1 MTVKATNIAEKET
14 PASNEDR
21 ELGTRVIR
29 NLKSN
34 AVGDLPAQIQVWVEA
49 GVVHLYGQVLMQAEK
64 QLQEEIVRFTNGVR
78 SVQNHLEIL
87 PCAGKKLL

>member
-1 MTVKATNIAEKET
+1 MNMRATSVAEKET
-14 PASNEDR
+14 PSSNEDR
-21 ELGTRVIR
+21 ELGTRIIR

-49 GVVHLYGQVLMQAEK
+49 HLYGQVLMQAEK
-64 QLQEEIVRFTNGVR
+64 QMQEEIVRFTKGVR